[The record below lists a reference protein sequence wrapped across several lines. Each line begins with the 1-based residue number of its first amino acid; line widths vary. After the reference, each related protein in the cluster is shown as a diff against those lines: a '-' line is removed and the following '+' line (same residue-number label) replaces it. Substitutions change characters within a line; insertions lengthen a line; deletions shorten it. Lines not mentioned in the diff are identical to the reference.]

1 MTRMKPSVPVA
12 ILLGVVV
19 TCLNVALITRG
30 ADSRAG
36 SGEEPATFGNGALHF
51 RLMQL
56 TDRFGRIPIDAY
68 TRAKQHVE
76 TMKAR
81 TRARK
86 AAREMAAMA
95 SPSAGASTS
104 SMTMTAAAAA
114 QSTSDEPIHRGAWR
128 WLGPGNIGGRIRS
141 LVINPTNPDV
151 MLAGSVGG
159 GIWKTMNGGVDWF
172 AVDDFMA
179 VLSVSSMVM
188 DPTNPSVI
196 YAGTGEGYNN
206 GDAIRGAGIFKSTDG
221 GNTWTQLAAT
231 ASDAAFWAVNR
242 LALSRDGQVL
252 LVGTGSGTYR
262 STNGGATFARIAS
275 GISSQDI
282 QFDPS
287 SSQRAIASGWG
298 SIAWTRDGGVTWQT
312 AGGLPST
319 LDGRIEVAYA
329 RSAPNVIYASVDDQ
343 GGALYRSDDGG
354 ATFAFVSAGDLLENQ
369 GWYDNAI
376 WVNPKNAN
384 DLIVGGVLL
393 HHSFDGGHTWRTLT
407 GLHVDQHAIVE
418 PPNYDNATNRTLFVA
433 NDGGVY
439 KTSDIRPASGDPE
452 FIALNNNL
460 GVTQFYSGA
469 GSPIGVIVGGTQDN
483 GTLLY
488 KPASGTIWSQAL
500 GSDGGT
506 TAADPA
512 NSSYLY
518 SETIYLS
525 LYRSVNGGAGFA
537 PITQGLADAGT
548 NANFIAPFVIDPN
561 DANRMLA
568 GGASL
573 WRTDTLK
580 ATTPAWSAISGAS
593 TDYISAIAVAPGN
606 SDIVWVGRSFGR
618 VYRTHNGTAAL
629 PTFQTMKVP
638 TNANF
643 ITHIT
648 ISPFDAN
655 VVYVTTG
662 SFAPSN
668 VVKTIDGGLT
678 WTDATGTGA
687 TALPEAPVHDLAIDP
702 EHPDTIYAAT
712 EVGVFVSDDGGQSWE
727 LPQDGPANVCVDQL
741 FWMGTTL
748 VAVTHGRGM
757 FAVETGGSGA
767 PAITLTPTHIDFGAV
782 AVGSTTAAKT
792 VTIANSGTA
801 ALHVRAVSLSGSESG
816 EFSLSATACV
826 GATLAPGAT
835 CAAQV
840 AFHPAATGTR
850 STLVSVTSDATTTP
864 EAVPA
869 SGVGG
874 ASTAAGG
881 ALLPPWASKDIG
893 AVGPAGSASSSN
905 GVYTLTG
912 GGADIW
918 GTADAFRFAYQPL
931 TGDGSIVARVASVQN
946 VAAWTKAGLMI
957 RQSLDPSAAHAA
969 IYVTPGK
976 GVAFQYR
983 AAAGGSSSYV
993 GTSGT
998 APRWIKLARS
1008 GAVVTA
1014 STSTDG
1020 STWTTVGHA
1029 TLASLPATA
1038 FAGLVISS
1046 HDATRL
1052 ATATF
1057 DNVSV
1062 ATTQALPT
1070 GWETADIGQVGVEGK
1085 ATESGGTFTVKGAGD
1100 DIWGTA
1106 DAFRY
1111 VYRALP
1117 GDGSIAARV
1126 ATVQYVRAWTKAGVM
1141 IRQSL
1146 TADSAQAS
1154 MLVSAAKG
1162 LAFQR
1167 RLSRGG
1173 MSVNTGLAGAAPRW
1187 VKLVRVGSVV
1197 TAYTSADGATWT
1209 KVGQDSLAMSGTVWV
1224 GLAVTSH
1231 DATTRATVTFDHVT
1245 P

>member
-1 MTRMKPSVPVA
+1 MTRMKTFTPIA
-12 ILLGVVV
+12 CLLCVIVCGM
-19 TCLNVALITRG
+19 NAALITP
-30 ADSRAG
+30 DSDTAAVRREA
-36 SGEEPATFGNGALHF
+36 PATFGNGALHF

-68 TRAKQHVE
+68 TRAKQHVD

-81 TRARK
+81 AQARK

-95 SPSAGASTS
+95 PSAAAPASSLTTS
-104 SMTMTAAAAA
+104 SAALV
-114 QSTSDEPIHRGAWR
+114 QSSADGAIHRGAWR

-141 LVINPTNPDV
+141 LVIDPANPDV

-159 GIWKTMNGGVDWF
+159 GIWKTMNGGVNWF

-188 DPTNPSVI
+188 DPTNPGVI

-221 GNTWTQLAAT
+221 GNTWIQLAAT
-231 ASDAAFWAVNR
+231 ANDAAFWAVNR
-242 LALSRDGQVL
+242 VALSPDGKIL
-252 LVGTGSGTYR
+252 LAGTASGTYR
-262 STNGGATFARIAS
+262 STNGGASFAQIAS
-275 GISSQDI
+275 GIPSQDVV
-282 QFDPS
+282 FDPA
-287 SSQRAIASGWG
+287 SSQRAIAAGWG
-298 SIAWTRDGGVTWQT
+298 SIASTRDGGLTWQI

-319 LDGRIEVAYA
+319 ANGRIEVAYA
-329 RSAPNVIYASVDDQ
+329 RSASNVIYASVDDE
-343 GGALYRSDDGG
+343 GGSIYRSNDGG

-376 WVNPKNAN
+376 WVNPKNSN

-393 HHSFDGGHTWRTLT
+393 HHSLDGGHTWRTLS
-407 GLHVDQHAIVE
+407 GVHVDQHVIVE
-418 PPNYDNATNRTLFVA
+418 SPGYDDVKNRTLFVA

-439 KTSDIRPASGDPE
+439 KTSDIRPASGDPA
-452 FIALNNNL
+452 FTALNNDL

-469 GSPIGVIVGGTQDN
+469 ASPIGVIVGGAQDN
-483 GTLLY
+483 GTLVY
-488 KPASGTIWSQAL
+488 KPASGTTWSQAL

-512 NSSYLY
+512 DSSYLY

-525 LYRSVNGGAGFA
+525 LYRSVSGGAGFA
-537 PITQGLADAGT
+537 PIAQGIADAGS
-548 NANFIAPFVIDPN
+548 NANFIAPFVLDPN
-561 DANRMLA
+561 NANRMLA

-573 WRTDTLK
+573 WRTNTLK
-580 ATTPAWSAISGAS
+580 ASTPAWSAISGAS

-606 SDIVWVGRSFGR
+606 SDLVWVGRSFGR
-618 VYRTHNGTAAL
+618 VYRTSNGTSSSPVFTA
-629 PTFQTMKVP
+629 MKVP

-662 SFAPSN
+662 SFAASDI
-668 VVKTIDGGLT
+668 VKTIDGGLT
-678 WTDATGTGA
+678 WTDATGSGA

-712 EVGVFVSDDGGQSWE
+712 EVGVFVSDDGGGSWE

-757 FAVETGGSGA
+757 FAVETSAAGA
-767 PAITLTPTHIDFGAV
+767 PAITLTPTHVDFGTQAI
-782 AVGSTTAAKT
+782 GSTTAAKT
-792 VTIANSGTA
+792 ITIANSGTA

-816 EFSLSATACV
+816 AFSLTAGTCT
-826 GATLAPGAT
+826 GATIAPGAT
-835 CAAQV
+835 CTAQV
-840 AFHPAATGTR
+840 AFHPTATGTQ
-850 STLVSVTSDATTTP
+850 SILVSVTSDATPTAESIP
-864 EAVPA
+864 V
-869 SGVGG
+869 SGVGS
-874 ASTAAGG
+874 AAIPAGG
-881 ALLPPWASKDIG
+881 PLPAPWASKDIG
-893 AVGPAGSASSSN
+893 AVGAAGTASSSN
-905 GVYTLTG
+905 GQYVLAG

-918 GTADAFRFAYQPL
+918 GTADAFRFAYQTLP
-931 TGDGSIVARVASVQN
+931 GDGVVIARVASVQN

-957 RQSLDPSAAHAA
+957 RQSLDASAAHAA

-983 AAAGGSSSYV
+983 TASGGSTSYV

-1008 GAVVTA
+1008 GAIVTA
-1014 STSTDG
+1014 STSLDG
-1020 STWTTVGHA
+1020 SAWSTVGQ
-1029 TLASLPATA
+1029 TTIASLPATTYV
-1038 FAGLVISS
+1038 GLVISS

-1057 DNVSV
+1057 DSVSI
-1062 ATTQALPT
+1062 ATSAALPA
-1070 GWETADIGQVGVEGK
+1070 GWETADIGDVGVAGK
-1085 ATESGGTFTVKGAGD
+1085 ATESGGIFTVKGAGD

-1117 GDGSIAARV
+1117 GDGFIAARV

-1146 TADSAQAS
+1146 DADSAHAS
-1154 MLVSAAKG
+1154 MFVSAAKG

-1173 MSVNTGLAGAAPRW
+1173 LSVNTGLAGAAPRW
-1187 VKLVRVGSVV
+1187 VKVARAGSVV

-1209 KVGQDSLAMSGTVWV
+1209 KVGQDTLAISGAVWV